1 MPTLAEI
8 AVQVQ
13 GQLEGDGSI
22 EITHACDIKE
32 GRPGGIAFLADP
44 RYAGHLA
51 ASAVSAVIVQ
61 PEADSHGKPAIRM
74 DNPKRGFA
82 LALAYLYPPELPEP
96 GIHPT
101 AVIGDHVQLGREA
114 CLGPYVV
121 VGDRARLGDRVWL
134 QAGCVIGDE
143 VEIGSR
149 TRIAPQVVLYSRTVV
164 GQDVI
169 INSGTVIGTDGF
181 GYVIEED
188 PPLKIIHLGRVIIG
202 DQVEIGANCTIDR
215 GTIGDTVIG
224 TGTKIDNLVQI
235 AHNVRIGRGCLL
247 SGETGISGSTTIG
260 DHVILAGQVGVADH
274 LTIGDRAI
282 VAGKAAVRQSL
293 EGGRVYAGDP
303 AVEHPHWLRQTTAA
317 GQLPELVKRMRALE
331 NRQEQVEKQMSGQ
344 GG

>member
-8 AVQVQ
+8 AVHVH
-13 GQLEGDGSI
+13 GRLEGDGSI

-32 GRPGGIAFLADP
+32 GSPGGIAFLADH
-44 RYAGHLA
+44 RYAEHLA

-61 PEADSHGKPAIRM
+61 SEADSHGKPVIRM

-82 LALAYLYPPELPEP
+82 LALAYLYPTESPQP
-96 GIHPT
+96 GVHPT
-101 AVIGDHVQLGREA
+101 AVIGAGVQLGRKV

-121 VGDRARLGDRVWL
+121 VGDRAQLGDEVWL

-149 TRIAPQVVLYSRTVV
+149 TRLAPQVVLYSRTVV
-164 GQDVI
+164 GEDVI

-181 GYVIEED
+181 GYVIDED
-188 PPLKIIHLGRVIIG
+188 PPLKIIHLGRVIIA
-202 DQVEIGANCTIDR
+202 DQVEIGANCSIDR

-224 TGTKIDNLVQI
+224 AGTKIDNLVQI
-235 AHNVRIGRGCLL
+235 GHNVQIGRCCLL

-260 DHVILAGQVGVADH
+260 DNVILGGGVGVADH
-274 LTIGDRAI
+274 LTIGDKAI

-293 EGGRVYAGDP
+293 EGGKVYAGDP
-303 AVEHPHWLRQTTAA
+303 AVERSHWLRQVTAV
-317 GQLPELVKRMRALE
+317 GRLPKLVRRVRALE
-331 NRQEQVEKQMSGQ
+331 VRQEQLEKQMGGQ
-344 GG
+344 GD